1 VTPDTD
7 ALLAEARDWLAAH
20 VPPGPLPSVDTAEG
34 FDWHRAWERAL
45 AAARLSVV
53 SWPAEYGGRDAS
65 LLEWLAFE
73 EAYYAAGGPVRVGQN
88 GLFLLAPTLFAHG
101 TKEQRDR
108 LLPPM
113 ARADEIWAQAWSEP
127 EAGSDLAAIRSRA
140 VATDGGWLLSGV
152 KTWSSRAAFADR
164 AFGLFRTSAG
174 GGDKHRGLTYLLFG
188 LRDPGV
194 TVRPIRQLGG
204 ETGFAEIFLDD
215 VFVPDANVVGAP
227 GDGWRIAMSTAG
239 HERGLSL
246 RSPGRFVAAAGRL
259 GEFWRQAGDRADGAT
274 ADRVAD
280 AWIGARAYQL
290 HTHATAVRLAG
301 GGTLGAEASMG
312 KVFWSELD
320 IALHETALDL
330 LGPAAEIRGQRW
342 LEGYLFALAGP
353 IYAGTNEIQRT
364 VIAERVLRLP
374 RASARPGASDLRQT
388 SPPPGVTPSRPDRF
402 QPPPPSGRPPVP
414 PGHSPVPAWA
424 EVLHD
429 LLSAADGPA
438 AARSWADGDLGPG
451 RALWG
456 RLAGLGV
463 TALAVPEEWGGLG
476 ASATDL
482 ATACEEL
489 GHHAVPGPVAESL
502 AAVPTLLAALAAAD
516 RSDSPD
522 RSDSAGRC
530 DSADRRDSA
539 GRGDSA
545 DRRDSADRC
554 GEWLAALATGDL
566 IATMAM
572 PPRLPFAAD
581 AEVAG
586 LVLLAEADAVSVGRA
601 GLRHRS
607 VDPSRSLSVVTGD
620 VLARSAAAA
629 VSRAWDLGAL
639 ASSAQLL
646 GAGRA
651 LLEASVRHASVRA
664 QFGQPVGTFQ
674 AVKHKLADVAIA
686 LEFARPL
693 LDAAAAAITDGAATT
708 PRDVSAAKV
717 ACSDAATLAARA
729 ALQVHGAI
737 GYTAEHDLSLWL
749 TKVRA
754 LAPAWGSQAWHR
766 RRVLAALST
775 SPVAGREAASS
786 RSSTAPAWREGR
798 PRWA

>member
-7 ALLAEARDWLAAH
+7 AFLTEARDWLAAH

-34 FDWHRAWERAL
+34 FAWHREWERAL

-65 LLEWLAFE
+65 LMEWLAFE

-88 GLFLLAPTLFAHG
+88 GLFLLAPTLFARG
-101 TKEQRDR
+101 TQEQRDR

-140 VATDGGWLLSGV
+140 VATDGGWLLSGT

-164 AFGLFRTSAG
+164 AFGLFRTG
-174 GGDKHRGLTYLLFG
+174 VGVGVGDRHRGLTYLLFG

-246 RSPGRFVAAAGRL
+246 RSPGRFIAAADRL
-259 GEFWRQAGDRADGAT
+259 VELWRRDGDPADSAT
-274 ADRVAD
+274 AHRVAD

-290 HTHATAVRLAG
+290 HTNATAARLAD

-330 LGPAAEIRGQRW
+330 LGPRAEISGERW
-342 LEGYLFALAGP
+342 LEGCLFALAGP

-374 RASARPGASDLRQT
+374 RASARP
-388 SPPPGVTPSRPDRF
+388 P
-402 QPPPPSGRPPVP
+402 GRPPLP
-414 PGHSPVPAWA
+414 PAHPPVSPWAAALHDMLGAADVPAA
-424 EVLHD
+424 T
-429 LLSAADGPA
+429 
-438 AARSWADGDLGPG
+438 RSWAAGDLVPG
-451 RALWG
+451 LALWG
-456 RLAGLGV
+456 RLADLGV
-463 TALAVPEEWGGLG
+463 TALAVPEKWGGLG
-476 ASATDL
+476 ADAAEL

-502 AAVPTLLAALAAAD
+502 AAVPALLTALAETAERCDPAD
-516 RSDSPD
+516 RSDSK
-522 RSDSAGRC
+522 
-530 DSADRRDSA
+530 
-539 GRGDSA
+539 
-545 DRRDSADRC
+545 DRC
-554 GEWLAALATGDL
+554 REWLVGLATGDL
-566 IATMAM
+566 IATLAM

-581 AEVAG
+581 AEAAG
-586 LVLLAEADAVSVGRA
+586 LVLLAEPDAVSVGRA
-601 GLRHRS
+601 GTRHRS
-607 VDPSRSLSVVTGD
+607 VDPSRSLSAVTGDD
-620 VLARSAAAA
+620 VLARNAAAA
-629 VSRAWDLGAL
+629 AGAFDLGAL
-639 ASSAQLL
+639 ACCAQLL

-651 LLEASVRHASVRA
+651 LLEASVRHAGVRA

-674 AVKHKLADVAIA
+674 AVKHRLADVAIA

-693 LDAAAAAITDGAATT
+693 LDAAAAAITDDAATA

-717 ACSDAATLAARA
+717 ACGDAATLAARA

-754 LAPAWGSQAWHR
+754 LAPTWGSQAWHR
-766 RRVLAALST
+766 QRVLAALAP
-775 SPVAGREAASS
+775 SPVAGREA
-786 RSSTAPAWREGR
+786 